1 MSKMNYELYIDE
13 SGDFSSDDL
22 NRNRIAS
29 FVGGVLCP
37 SKAVSGQTID
47 RMIDGPIHAMESY
60 DKERFFSIIE
70 SLLQKGCRIVLF
82 ENNDR
87 IRVQDGD
94 TTYLNIITEGLT
106 KLLRDLHNEDPEA
119 LIDISILIA
128 TRQNSEEREKGNTI
142 RIAENEYLRRFEEK
156 MLVSLG
162 RNKID
167 HVTFTIS
174 FANAQKDKR
183 LMLADIIC
191 NTWISRKA
199 KVKFTA
205 EDRAKI
211 ADLYKDSIR
220 YEVYEDPD
228 AGYLRRLI
236 SENRIG
242 EAIAQ
247 LCAHPRLKKN
257 LVDIQSYLLER
268 IAKEYPK
275 DRELYFSYI
284 SLKLGQ
290 FNRGRYFKAGIE
302 FAENY
307 KEYILM
313 PLTEKK
319 ETREAAEFWIFDTDF
334 YLVTMFDHIGD
345 ADQCAEAANRCNAR
359 IKAVSRSWEHIDY
372 YFKFRIRELNQMM
385 GRFEFERILELS
397 THLIDVLQ
405 TAKELFSM
413 IGTDVGETATVRSDL
428 LGKVY
433 GVRLEAYINLLHDH
447 PEYFDEALQTSDFAL
462 AEFTRDYDIRRQY
475 EYRCLLFVTA
485 RKPDEALDSLLQAFG
500 FEYSQDVFAKM
511 IDGIFVMGRKTDV
524 FSLMHYTNVML
535 LMREKDDPRAKA
547 MKDALMNCARFVN
560 EAENSPED
568 DDYPWNMILWNVG
581 RYWRL
586 EGNYKAANE
595 RISRALAI
603 TERHKSEKT
612 MYSFAVCIAADQ
624 LNWELRTNGKNADG
638 YLKQFNTHFTRMTKM
653 DLADTMRDWLSRD
666 ITDLV
671 PLK

>member
-1 MSKMNYELYIDE
+1 
-13 SGDFSSDDL
+13 
-22 NRNRIAS
+22 
-29 FVGGVLCP
+29 
-37 SKAVSGQTID
+37 
-47 RMIDGPIHAMESY
+47 
-60 DKERFFSIIE
+60 
-70 SLLQKGCRIVLF
+70 
-82 ENNDR
+82 
-87 IRVQDGD
+87 
-94 TTYLNIITEGLT
+94 
-106 KLLRDLHNEDPEA
+106 
-119 LIDISILIA
+119 
-128 TRQNSEEREKGNTI
+128 
-142 RIAENEYLRRFEEK
+142 

-191 NTWISRKA
+191 NTWISRKG

-205 EDRAKI
+205 EDRARI

-319 ETREAAEFWIFDTDF
+319 ETRDAAELWLFDTDF

-345 ADQCAEAANRCNAR
+345 ADRCAEAADRCNAR

-385 GRFEFERILELS
+385 GRFEFERILDIS
-397 THLIDVLQ
+397 AHLIDVLQ
-405 TAKELFSM
+405 TAKELFAM
-413 IGTDVGETATVRSDL
+413 IGADVGETDAVRSDL

-447 PEYFDEALQTSDFAL
+447 PEYFDEALHTSDLAL
-462 AEFTRDYDIRRQY
+462 AEFTKDYDIRRQY

-485 RKPDEALDSLLQAFG
+485 GKPDEALDSLLQAFD
-500 FEYSQDVFAKM
+500 FEYSQDVFAKI

-586 EGNYKAANE
+586 EGNKKAADDY
-595 RISRALAI
+595 IAKALSL
-603 TERHKSEKT
+603 TTKHKAEKT
-612 MYSFAVCIAADQ
+612 MYSFAVCIAAD
-624 LNWELRTNGKNADG
+624 RTVWSYKTIRLIFLVQRRNSE
-638 YLKQFNTHFTRMTKM
+638 TFTRC
-653 DLADTMRDWLSRD
+653 
-666 ITDLV
+666 
-671 PLK
+671 LKRENYPKA